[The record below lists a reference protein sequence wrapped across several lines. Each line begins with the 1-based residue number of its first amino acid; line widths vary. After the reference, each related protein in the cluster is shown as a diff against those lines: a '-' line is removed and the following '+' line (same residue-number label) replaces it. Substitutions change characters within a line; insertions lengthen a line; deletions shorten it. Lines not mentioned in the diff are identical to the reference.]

1 MNFPYPCLCS
11 SASLLKLSMNMHF
24 SIKPCWVF
32 LHIGSSKYFS
42 RDIYGFLRRVCLL
55 LLVSPKLFVGHAEHE
70 LPLSQSANMMMA
82 AWMTSLQPEAFS
94 TDFVVLLD
102 VFLPHEHCN
111 KQRTLSWKQVLFFL
125 LNQDRNS
132 NLGFLLITKD
142 PSHISLLHESH
153 WGSRLIMLFSV

>member
-1 MNFPYPCLCS
+1 MNFPYPRLCS

-32 LHIGSSKYFS
+32 LCIGSSKYFS
-42 RDIYGFLRRVCLL
+42 QTSMDFSGKYACYSL
-55 LLVSPKLFVGHAEHE
+55 PKLFVGHAEHD

-111 KQRTLSWKQVLFFL
+111 KQRTLSWKQVLFFS
-125 LNQDRNS
+125 LNQDRNL
-132 NLGFLLITKD
+132 NMGFLL
-142 PSHISLLHESH
+142 
-153 WGSRLIMLFSV
+153 F

>member
-111 KQRTLSWKQVLFFL
+111 KQRTLSWRAGLQRKLMRIG
-125 LNQDRNS
+125 LNQQFCGRILPDHYC
-132 NLGFLLITKD
+132 L
-142 PSHISLLHESH
+142 SLHGLCCF
-153 WGSRLIMLFSV
+153 RAI